1 MKIKKLLINGYGKF
15 IDTEITLKSGLNLI
29 FGKNEA
35 GKSTLQSF
43 IKAMLFD
50 FPRKN
55 VDGEGR
61 LPGLKKYKPW
71 SGSDFG
77 GILEIKTDDGRILK
91 IDRDFARKNASVFDD
106 NLRDITSEFPYS
118 KKNGLAVGENLL
130 NMDRECFENTSFIK
144 QGGTI
149 VLQNDRKNL
158 FEKLMNL
165 SSTGS
170 ENTSAASAQAALST
184 ASTNLGN
191 TRTKKRPYNIALSE
205 FNRLESKMEDIN
217 KRRVEMSHYRQQEQL
232 LEKDLKIL
240 KEKISGY
247 ESAKK
252 VVELKLERDTL
263 LHLKGKYDD
272 FSSKIQS
279 LSDEI
284 FTTRQKMEENQLP
297 GNITESEILDNI
309 KITASAIEK
318 QKSIDEGDPESK
330 LIKLEK
336 SKRSKRLLLAICYVG
351 ITLTALLAFLFH
363 TAIFALTAVVTAVLI
378 YLHLKKLPYTAD
390 DLHAQILLKK
400 ECRQDMVLIN
410 AFIES
415 AGCPA
420 VKDFNEAEATLNE
433 LFEKK
438 NQSAV
443 LKSQVTRQ
451 TERKTDLENFR
462 NQVLGQFDNIDS
474 VNNALDVVNNK
485 IKDAGL
491 SNNAVN
497 LASGTD
503 PRIEFEEK
511 QRRLSGVKAVLR
523 EYMQSDD
530 EIAKT
535 EELLSFYKDKLSTI
549 QSEQRAM
556 ELASEI
562 IALSAEKM
570 QGEIIPKLN
579 EKTGMIL
586 SKITDGSHSSLATG
600 LDNEINTQFQNT
612 IHSLWEFSDGTIDQ
626 MYFALRVAASE
637 VFSEK
642 ESVPIIIDEA
652 FAYYDES
659 RIKSTFDFLSEIA
672 KDKQI
677 IVFTCKEKEVDLV
690 SEYKG
695 INIIRI

>member
-252 VVELKLERDTL
+252 VDELKLERDTL

-415 AGCPA
+415 AGCHA